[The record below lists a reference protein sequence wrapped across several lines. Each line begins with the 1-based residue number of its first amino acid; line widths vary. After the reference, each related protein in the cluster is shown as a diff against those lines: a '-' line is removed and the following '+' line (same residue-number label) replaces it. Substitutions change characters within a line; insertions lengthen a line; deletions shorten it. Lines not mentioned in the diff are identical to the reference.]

1 MASELGSALSHAPTS
16 SLSWVLTPSCPFLFS
31 HLILFVSLPLFC
43 GPAYLPPR
51 NCLCMTV
58 AVTGSKCLYVCVCM
72 CVCMHVYVCARVL
85 TRFGNQTCAALHP
98 WARPERVVCFLGVE
112 LCVRMRWEAAPTPGL
127 SPGQG
132 LTKQRAGDVFV
143 FNCGIWGVFAWSP
156 FPTPLFPYIPLQQ
169 QLGFPL
175 SSPHST
181 FLPFSFNQNFPP
193 PKAKLRYINSF
204 FFLLF
209 VFCLWTHISLGNV
222 SSLPLHVCLNSHWLS
237 TPSLSKNDVFPSRTP
252 SGLPS
257 QSGGGGRRASA
268 LVRPRARLHQA
279 RKAQP
284 SFIQTVPNPAP
295 LPGNLKARLVPQACL
310 NCSFFCV

>member
-1 MASELGSALSHAPTS
+1 MYACA
-16 SLSWVLTPSCPFLFS
+16 C
-31 HLILFVSLPLFC
+31 
-43 GPAYLPPR
+43 
-51 NCLCMTV
+51 
-58 AVTGSKCLYVCVCM
+58 VCVCM
-72 CVCMHVYVCARVL
+72 Y
-85 TRFGNQTCAALHP
+85 T
-98 WARPERVVCFLGVE
+98 
-112 LCVRMRWEAAPTPGL
+112 CVRACLRASEIRRALPCTPGPVRSGLSVSWVLSCAWEWGGKLPPRQALARGRGWPSSGLAMSLFLTVVYGVCLHGPPFPHPFFLTFPCNNSLVSPFLPPTPHFFHFL
-127 SPGQG
+127 LIKISHHP
-132 LTKQRAGDVFV
+132 KQNWDTS
-143 FNCGIWGVFAWSP
+143 I
-156 FPTPLFPYIPLQQ
+156 
-169 QLGFPL
+169 
-175 SSPHST
+175 H
-181 FLPFSFNQNFPP
+181 
-193 PKAKLRYINSF
+193 F

-295 LPGNLKARLVPQACL
+295 LPGNLKARLVP
-310 NCSFFCV
+310 